1 MPRLLFVHA
10 SPRGPRSESL
20 AVAETLLGALGPSY
34 EIDRLDLFAT
44 PPALFTGDAVAAK
57 MEVISGEAVSAA
69 HEDAWADA
77 LALADRIGAAD
88 TLLFTVP
95 MWNHGIPWMLKMFI
109 DSVTQPGVAFGFDPE
124 TGYSGLL
131 GDAPDGRRRRAI
143 AIYTSAVYSPG
154 VPPAFGVDF
163 HSTYFEDWLRF
174 VGIEDITALR
184 LQTTWPGPDF
194 DVRRATAHAEAAA
207 LGARLSSEAVAA

>member
-10 SPRGPRSESL
+10 SPRGPESQSL
-20 AVAETLLGALGPSY
+20 AVAETLLGAIGTSH
-34 EIDRLDLFAT
+34 EVDRLDLFAT
-44 PPALFTGDAVAAK
+44 PPALFGADAVAAK
-57 MEVISGEAVSAA
+57 MQVISGEAVTPD
-69 HEDAWADA
+69 HHDAWAGA
-77 LALADRIGAAD
+77 LALAERISAAD

-95 MWNHGIPWMLKMFI
+95 MWNSGIPWMLKMFI
-109 DSVTQPGVAFGFDPE
+109 DAVTQPGVAFSFDPE

-131 GDAPDGRRRRAI
+131 GGRRAI

-174 VGIEDITALR
+174 IGVEDITALR

-194 DVRRATAHAEAAA
+194 DVRRAAAHEQAAA
-207 LGARLSSEAVAA
+207 LGARLADDVVVA